1 MIVQNMISLNGN
13 KVANQFII
21 TFSGNVTVFQS
32 YNTVIAQNRNG
43 KIVLDSKALDYSA
56 TTTKYLRQFLGTNE
70 SKKQL
75 QDKIKNG
82 FYQVADLNK

>member
-1 MIVQNMISLNGN
+1 MKVSNMYSNNGN
-13 KVANQFII
+13 KVANQFVI
-21 TFSGNVTVFQS
+21 TLPENVTVFQS

-56 TTTKYLRQFLGTNE
+56 TTTKYLKQFLNTSD

-75 QDKIKNG
+75 QAKIKSG
-82 FYQVADLNK
+82 FYQVEDLNQ